1 MMLVFEIIRWK
12 NFLSYG
18 NYFTQLNLAKTEMTL
33 ICGENGAGKT
43 TFLDALTFCLFGKP
57 FRNINI
63 PQLPNSINNKDC
75 LVECEFRVGNV
86 KYLVRRGLNP
96 KIFEIHKDGKLLDQD
111 SKSKDYQKMFEE
123 QILKMS
129 YKAFCQVVILGST
142 NYVPF
147 MRLPAADRRAIVES
161 LLDISVFSSMN
172 AVLKDRVSSNKD
184 DLRTCETSVEIL
196 ESKKETQRKYLEALG
211 EKSRSSLEG
220 LEEEILSNEKVRD
233 SLSAVVI
240 KGGNILTTLGK
251 NRDLRRKKEQSIS
264 DMTKIRTTLEKRFNI
279 LVEETSILVTTKD
292 VPCPSCGQTL
302 TDEHREKEIV
312 AKKEKTEEIRKALLD
327 VESRIASER
336 KFLTDNK
343 LDNIEVEYDKFLSV
357 LNEHRQKLAVAEKMI
372 ERLKTDVEKIKK
384 SQQSLTTEQDV
395 LDELEQKWEDGKK
408 HYVEKQEEQKLLS
421 SAQTVLKD
429 SGIKTRII
437 KHYLPI
443 MNKLINHYLACMDF
457 FVQFN
462 LDENF
467 GETIKSRHRDEFT
480 YASFSEGEKMRIDLA
495 LLLAWREVARLKNST
510 NCNLLVLDEV
520 FDSSL
525 DSTGM
530 DEFMKLIK
538 SLGKRCN
545 IFVISHKTDQLTDK
559 FQDILTFS
567 KKNNFS
573 RINQ

>member
-1 MMLVFEIIRWK
+1 
-12 NFLSYG
+12 
-18 NYFTQLNLAKTEMTL
+18 
-33 ICGENGAGKT
+33 
-43 TFLDALTFCLFGKP
+43 
-57 FRNINI
+57 
-63 PQLPNSINNKDC
+63 
-75 LVECEFRVGNV
+75 
-86 KYLVRRGLNP
+86 
-96 KIFEIHKDGKLLDQD
+96 
-111 SKSKDYQKMFEE
+111 MFEE

-161 LLDISVFSSMN
+161 LLDIGVFSSMN
-172 AVLKDRVSSNKD
+172 VVLKDRISTNKD

-196 ESKKETQRKYLEALG
+196 ESKKETQRKYLDALE

-220 LEEEILSNEKVRD
+220 LEEEIRNNEKARD
-233 SLSAVVI
+233 SLSAIVV
-240 KGGNILTTLGK
+240 KGGNVLSVLGK

-264 DMTKIRTTLEKRFNI
+264 DMTKIKNILDNKFNI
-279 LVEETSILVTTKD
+279 LTEETSILVTTKD
-292 VPCPSCGQTL
+292 VPCPSCGQSL
-302 TDEHREKEIV
+302 TEEHREKEIV
-312 AKKEKTEEIRKALLD
+312 IKKGKTEEIRKALLD
-327 VESRIASER
+327 VESRIAAER
-336 KFLTDNK
+336 KFITDNK
-343 LDNIEVEYDKFLSV
+343 LDNIEVEYEKFLSV

-372 ERLKTDVEKIKK
+372 ERLNADVEKIKK

-395 LDELEQKWEDGKK
+395 LDELEQKWEDSKK
-408 HYVEKQEEQKLLS
+408 HYDEKQEEQKLLS

-495 LLLAWREVARLKNST
+495 LLLAWREIARLKNST

-559 FQDILTFS
+559 FQEVLTFS

-573 RINQ
+573 RINR

>member
-1 MMLVFEIIRWK
+1 MIVFESIRWK

-18 NYFTQLNLAKTEMTL
+18 NYWTELKLDKSEMTL

-63 PQLPNSINNKDC
+63 PQLANSINAKDC
-75 LVECEFRVGNV
+75 IVECVFKIGAV
-86 KYLVRRGLNP
+86 KYLIRRGLAP
-96 KIFEIHKDGKLLDQD
+96 KMFEIHKDDKMVDQD
-111 SKSKDYQKMFEE
+111 SKSKDYQKMLEE

-172 AVLKDRVSSNKD
+172 TVLKDRVSTNKE
-184 DLRTCETSVEIL
+184 DLRSCETTMEIL
-196 ESKKETQRKYLEALG
+196 ESKKDTQKKYLDALE

-220 LEEEILSNEKVRD
+220 IDEEIKKNEAVRD
-233 SLSAVVI
+233 SLSVIVV
-240 KGGNILTTLGK
+240 KGGNTLSNLSK
-251 NRDLRRKKEQSIS
+251 NRDLKRKKEQTIS
-264 DMTKIRTTLEKRFNI
+264 DLKRIRSTLDNKLNVIDMELSLLITT
-279 LVEETSILVTTKD
+279 EE
-292 VPCPSCGQTL
+292 VPCPSCGQAL
-302 TDEHREKEIV
+302 TDEHRSKEIE
-312 AKKEKTEEIRKALLD
+312 AKKVKREEMRTAVLD
-327 VESRIASER
+327 VEKRISIEE
-336 KFLTDNK
+336 KFITDNN
-343 LDNIEVEYDKFLSV
+343 LTNVEQDYDRFQTV
-357 LNEHRQKLAVAEKMI
+357 LNEHRQKLAVSEKMI
-372 ERLKTDVEKIKK
+372 ERLVSDADKIKK
-384 SQQSLTTEQDV
+384 SQQNLQSEQDT
-395 LDELEQKWEDGKK
+395 LDELENKCEDAKK
-408 HYVEKQEEQKLLS
+408 HHDEKQDEQKLLS
-421 SAQTVLKD
+421 SAQGILKD
-429 SGIKTRII
+429 SGIKTRVI

-462 LDENF
+462 LDESFN
-467 GETIKSRHRDEFT
+467 ETIKSRHRDEFT
-480 YASFSEGEKMRIDLA
+480 YASFSEGEKMRIDLS
-495 LLLAWREVARLKNST
+495 LLLAWREIARLKNST
-510 NCNLLVLDEV
+510 NCNILVLDEV

-530 DEFMKLIK
+530 DEFMKLIRT
-538 SLGKRCN
+538 LGKRCN
-545 IFVISHKTDQLTDK
+545 VFVISHKTDQLVDK
-559 FQDILTFS
+559 FQDVLTFS

>member
-1 MMLVFEIIRWK
+1 
-12 NFLSYG
+12 
-18 NYFTQLNLAKTEMTL
+18 
-33 ICGENGAGKT
+33 
-43 TFLDALTFCLFGKP
+43 
-57 FRNINI
+57 
-63 PQLPNSINNKDC
+63 
-75 LVECEFRVGNV
+75 
-86 KYLVRRGLNP
+86 
-96 KIFEIHKDGKLLDQD
+96 
-111 SKSKDYQKMFEE
+111 
-123 QILKMS
+123 MS

-161 LLDISVFSSMN
+161 LLDIGVFSSMN
-172 AVLKDRVSSNKD
+172 VVLKDRISTNKD

-196 ESKKETQRKYLEALG
+196 ESKKETQRKYLDALE

-220 LEEEILSNEKVRD
+220 LEEEIRNNEKARD
-233 SLSAVVI
+233 SLSAIVV
-240 KGGNILTTLGK
+240 KGGNVLSVLGK

-264 DMTKIRTTLEKRFNI
+264 DMTKIKNTLENKFNI
-279 LVEETSILVTTKD
+279 LTEETSILVTTKD
-292 VPCPSCGQTL
+292 VPCPSCGQSL
-302 TDEHREKEIV
+302 TEEHREKEIV
-312 AKKEKTEEIRKALLD
+312 IKKGKIEEIRKALLD
-327 VESRIASER
+327 VESRIATER
-336 KFLTDNK
+336 KFITDNK
-343 LDNIEVEYDKFLSV
+343 LDNIEVEYEKFLSA

-372 ERLKTDVEKIKK
+372 ERLNADVEKIKK

-395 LDELEQKWEDGKK
+395 LDELEQKWEDSKK
-408 HYVEKQEEQKLLS
+408 HYDEKQEEQKLLS

-495 LLLAWREVARLKNST
+495 LLLAWREIARLKNST

-559 FQDILTFS
+559 FQEVLTFS

-573 RINQ
+573 RINR

>member
-1 MMLVFEIIRWK
+1 MLVFEIIRWK

-196 ESKKETQRKYLEALG
+196 ESKKETQRKYLEALE

-264 DMTKIRTTLEKRFNI
+264 DMTKIRITLENRFNI

>member
-1 MMLVFEIIRWK
+1 MIVFESIRWK

-18 NYFTQLNLAKTEMTL
+18 NYWTELKLDKSEMTL

-63 PQLPNSINNKDC
+63 PQLANSINTKDC
-75 LVECEFRVGNV
+75 VVECIFKIGGT
-86 KYLVRRGLNP
+86 KYLIRRGLAP
-96 KIFEIHKDGKLLDQD
+96 KLFEIHKDDKMIDQD
-111 SKSKDYQKMFEE
+111 SKSKDYQKMLEE

-172 AVLKDRVSSNKD
+172 TVLKDRVSSNKE
-184 DLRTCETSVEIL
+184 DLRTCETTMEIL
-196 ESKKETQRKYLEALG
+196 ESKKDTQKKYLDALE

-220 LEEEILSNEKVRD
+220 IDEEIKKNEVVRD
-233 SLSAVVI
+233 SLSSVVV
-240 KGGNILTTLGK
+240 KGGNTLSNLSK
-251 NRDLRRKKEQSIS
+251 NRDLKRKKEQTITDLKRIRSTLDNKLNTI
-264 DMTKIRTTLEKRFNI
+264 DMELSMIMTT
-279 LVEETSILVTTKD
+279 EE
-292 VPCPSCGQTL
+292 VPCPSCGQPL
-302 TDEHREKEIV
+302 TEQHRNREIDS
-312 AKKEKTEEIRKALLD
+312 KKTKREEMRIAVLD
-327 VESRIASER
+327 VEKRIAVEE
-336 KFLTDNK
+336 KFITDNK
-343 LDNIEVEYDKFLSV
+343 LTNVEQDYDKFQTI

-372 ERLKTDVEKIKK
+372 ERLSSDADKIKK
-384 SQQSLTTEQDV
+384 SQQNLQTEQDT
-395 LDELEQKWEDGKK
+395 LDQLENKCDDAKK
-408 HYVEKQEEQKLLS
+408 HYDEKQDEQKLLS
-421 SAQTVLKD
+421 SAQGILKD
-429 SGIKTRII
+429 SGIKTRVI

-462 LDENF
+462 LDESFN
-467 GETIKSRHRDEFT
+467 ETIKSRHRDEFT
-480 YASFSEGEKMRIDLA
+480 YASFSEGEKMRIDLS
-495 LLLAWREVARLKNST
+495 LLLAWREIARLKNST
-510 NCNLLVLDEV
+510 NCNILVLDEV

-530 DEFMKLIK
+530 DEFMKLIRT
-538 SLGKRCN
+538 LGKRCN
-545 IFVISHKTDQLTDK
+545 VFVISHKTDQLVDK
-559 FQDILTFS
+559 FQDVLTFS

>member
-196 ESKKETQRKYLEALG
+196 ESKKETQRKYLEALE

-264 DMTKIRTTLEKRFNI
+264 DMTKIRITLENRFNI